1 MATTDPV
8 MNENQNE
15 LKGISLYH
23 SNTNMNTIQLVE
35 KIHKRQGLYVASL
48 KKSEFFEMFPF
59 DDGEER
65 FLLAKDSTEKKLKQ
79 ADYFKLIQSYIQRH
93 VKSDF
98 KGIKI
103 TYGFSN
109 GKTCGRMY
117 AQDPMAIQRL
127 NRQLR
132 AFLTQGLYH
141 DYDMKSA
148 HPTFVRHLCEGKAYC
163 ETTYQDKYLNDRT
176 RLLKEGNTDKHT
188 MLAKLNTDDARFYKT
203 KSEDLWGLVKEWN
216 LIKAHYFP
224 LLMDDFPPNQ
234 ASKNPMSST
243 MNQKLCAMENEILQV
258 AIRNNEPAVLM
269 FDGFMTEKDVGVSSL
284 PSDIVVWEEKPVET
298 EHVVPDSFDEGL
310 IIRTVD
316 QY

>member
-1 MATTDPV
+1 

-148 HPTFVRHLCEGKAYC
+148 HPTFVRHLCAVCAPTVRHLCGVEVSRSA
-163 ETTYQDKYLNDRT
+163 
-176 RLLKEGNTDKHT
+176 
-188 MLAKLNTDDARFYKT
+188 
-203 KSEDLWGLVKEWN
+203 SE
-216 LIKAHYFP
+216 H
-224 LLMDDFPPNQ
+224 Q
-234 ASKNPMSST
+234 
-243 MNQKLCAMENEILQV
+243 
-258 AIRNNEPAVLM
+258 
-269 FDGFMTEKDVGVSSL
+269 
-284 PSDIVVWEEKPVET
+284 
-298 EHVVPDSFDEGL
+298 
-310 IIRTVD
+310 
-316 QY
+316 